1 MSTINEKQAAVPG
14 QVAGMDPQ
22 TATNPPGADFGT
34 NVIAPK
40 TEGEGSVPNHE
51 RKHQEVYATADDAR
65 GKRAD
70 AVRYGG
76 LSGDRLIWAIT
87 GVSSLGFLLFGY
99 DQGLM
104 SGIIASK
111 NFNDE
116 FPATRQNGP
125 DDVYH
130 GTIQGTTVSIY
141 EVGAFFGAVF
151 SFVYGERL
159 GRLKM
164 MFIGA
169 IIMIIGTIISVTAF
183 GPHNGFAQFLVS
195 RVVTGVGNGMNTATI
210 PSWLAECSKSHNR
223 GFLVCVEASM
233 VAVGTV
239 IAYWV
244 DFGFSYLDS
253 SVTWRFPIAFQIF
266 FAMLLMLGIY
276 LFPESPRW
284 LLSHGRNE
292 EGLRVIAALN
302 GVPIDHPA
310 ALYQQEMILE
320 SIASNQSALGTSSI
334 RKLLIGGKQQN
345 LRRVLIGASSQV
357 FQQLGGCNAVIYY
370 STILFENQIGLET
383 RLSLILGG
391 VLSVVYA
398 LAALTSFLLV
408 ERCGRRN
415 LFLYGTVGQAVAM
428 FITFGCLVA
437 GGPQNAKGAAFGLYF
452 FIMWFGATWL
462 PLPWLY
468 PAELNSQAVRTTANA
483 VSTMANWLFNF
494 LVVQVLPTMTASIGS
509 YTFLLFAL
517 ANCIFFPIIYIFY
530 PETTGRELSEID
542 VIFAHAHLAKR
553 RPTLIA
559 DELPR
564 LTGYQ
569 IEKMHEKYDIHGEP
583 GDIEATNASDE
594 NMDLSLPPTEQPTH
608 GSSESP
614 ASTRVPSMTTG
625 DKGI

>member
-1 MSTINEKQAAVPG
+1 MASEKVMAPG
-14 QVAGMDPQ
+14 QHAGMDPQ

-40 TEGEGSVPNHE
+40 TAQQSSVPNFE
-51 RKHQEVYATADDAR
+51 KHHAEVYATAEDAK
-65 GKRAD
+65 GKRPD
-70 AVRYGG
+70 AVRFGG

-87 GVSSLGFLLFGY
+87 AVASMGFLLFGY

-116 FPATRQNGP
+116 FPATRQSGP

-130 GTIQGTTVSIY
+130 GTIQGTTTAIY
-141 EVGAFFGAVF
+141 EVGAFFGAVS
-151 SFVYGERL
+151 SFFIGERL
-159 GRLKM
+159 GRVRMVL
-164 MFIGA
+164 IGA
-169 IIMIIGTIISVTAF
+169 IIMIIGTVISVTAF
-183 GPHNGFAQFLVS
+183 GPHGGFAQFLVS

-239 IAYWV
+239 IAYWI
-244 DFGFSYLDS
+244 DFGFSYLGS

-266 FAMLLMLGIY
+266 FALILIAGVII
-276 LFPESPRW
+276 FPESPRW
-284 LLSHGRNE
+284 CLNHGQDDRA
-292 EGLRVIAALN
+292 LRIIAALN
-302 GVPIDHPA
+302 GVPEDHPA
-310 ALYQQEMILE
+310 ALYQRRLILE
-320 SIASNQSALGTSSI
+320 SIMVSQASAGSFRQLF
-334 RKLLIGGKQQN
+334 RGGKQQN
-345 LRRVLIGASSQV
+345 LRRMLVGASSQV

-415 LFLYGTVGQAVAM
+415 LFLWGTFGQAAAM

-437 GGPQNAKGAAFGLYF
+437 GGRNNAKGAAFGLYF

-468 PAELNSQAVRTTANA
+468 PAELNSQNVRTKANA

-494 LVVQVLPTMTASIGS
+494 LVVQVLPTMTASIGA

-517 ANCIFFPIIYIFY
+517 ANVIFLPIIF
-530 PETTGRELSEID
+530 L
-542 VIFAHAHLAKR
+542 F
-553 RPTLIA
+553 
-559 DELPR
+559 
-564 LTGYQ
+564 
-569 IEKMHEKYDIHGEP
+569 
-583 GDIEATNASDE
+583 
-594 NMDLSLPPTEQPTH
+594 
-608 GSSESP
+608 
-614 ASTRVPSMTTG
+614 
-625 DKGI
+625 